1 MPQAPRDPRIT
12 RLGHLRQRDLG
23 VFGLVLALV
32 VAGCGDSGSSPADPD
47 EVPTIEISGV
57 EDGAVY
63 TQPVTVTFTA
73 SPPGSTTSATLN
85 GETFRSGDTVD
96 RAGAYTLR
104 VEAFRAGRSSEKEV
118 SFSLE
123 VTGERVFILRMF
135 DLGEEG
141 LGGGGDALLLSDS
154 SSLGMR
160 HAMVDA
166 GPRGDPGQD
175 LNHDYVVD
183 QLQELGVE
191 TLDFLQLTHAHSDH
205 FEGMRP
211 ILNRVE
217 VERFIY
223 NGQVRT
229 GGFAGSNYQAVLQR
243 AEQRADSVMAL
254 SQEWEYRLGGEGGT
268 RTVHVPGLPTYLDR
282 DTNDGRELN
291 EGSLG
296 TYVETGGV
304 RIFLTG
310 DGEDQANQRWRSQ
323 LAQYT
328 ADLDILKVGHHGAN
342 NAVFDDRVGSST
354 QSTWLEHTRPALMLI
369 TANGRSH
376 PRIRALN
383 RLFQVQQAE
392 MYCTNVHGTVTV
404 RVAEGWWEVT
414 TERNG
419 DMDCVPGDDATT

>member
-1 MPQAPRDPRIT
+1 MHPT
-12 RLGHLRQRDLG
+12 RSIPSSVRSHFGWAHLYLPG
-23 VFGLVLALV
+23 LAL
-32 VAGCGDSGSSPADPD
+32 ALLLASCGDSGSSPSDPD
-47 EVPTIEISGV
+47 DAPTIQISGV
-57 EDGAVY
+57 EDGGVY
-63 TQPVTVTFTA
+63 TQPVTVTFSA
-73 SPPGSTTSATLN
+73 SPAGSTTSATLN

-96 RAGAYTLR
+96 RAGDYTLR
-104 VEAFRAGRSSEKEV
+104 VEAFRAGRSSQEEV
-118 SFSLE
+118 SFSLQ

-135 DLGEEG
+135 DLGEDG

-166 GPRGDPGQD
+166 GPRGDPGQSLD
-175 LNHDYVVD
+175 HGYVAD
-183 QLQELGVE
+183 QLEALGIE
-191 TLDFLQLTHAHSDH
+191 TLDFLQLTHAHADH

-211 ILNRVE
+211 ILDRLQ
-217 VERFIY
+217 VERFVY
-223 NGQVRT
+223 NGQVRS
-229 GGFAGSNYQAVLQR
+229 FSAYNQVLSR
-243 AEQRADSVMAL
+243 AEQRADTVMAL
-254 SQEWEYRLGGEGGT
+254 DQEWEYRLGGPEGT
-268 RTVHVPGLPTYLDR
+268 RTVHVPGLPTYLSR
-282 DTNDGRELN
+282 HTNDGRELN

-310 DGEDQANQRWRSQ
+310 DGEDQANQRWRTQFSS
-323 LAQYT
+323 YT
-328 ADLDILKVGHHGAN
+328 TGLDILKVGHHGAN

-354 QSTWLEHTRPALMLI
+354 RSSWLEHTQPALMLI

-404 RVAEGWWEVT
+404 RIAEGWWEVT
-414 TERNG
+414 TERNAG
-419 DMDCVPGDDATT
+419 MDCVPGDDATT